1 MKRKKIYLFVAL
13 SLIIITG
20 VVCYSLGQLSSRT
33 NLIPYSKWPQVRFKD
48 LRVLIASEPKYAH
61 QGFAG
66 AEEKDF
72 EKTLILFPGITGGT
86 IFTNIDQGYGPVIR
100 DLKIVFFDAQMN
112 VLKEDVLKKET
123 GNSVAPA
130 GTAFVIE
137 GSLP

>member
-1 MKRKKIYLFVAL
+1 MKRRRIYLPVIL
-13 SLIIITG
+13 LLIVITG

-33 NLIPYSKWPQVRFKD
+33 NRISYSKWPQVRFQD
-48 LRVLIASEPKYAH
+48 VRILIASEPKYAH

-86 IFTNIDQGYGPVIR
+86 IFTNIDQGYGPVIK

-112 VLKEDVLKKET
+112 VLKEDVLMKET

>member
-1 MKRKKIYLFVAL
+1 MKRRKIYLPVVLF
-13 SLIIITG
+13 LIVITG
-20 VVCYSLGQLSSRT
+20 FVCYSLGQLSSRT
-33 NLIPYSKWPQVRFKD
+33 KRIPYSKWPQVRFKD
-48 LRVLIASEPKYAH
+48 VRILLASESKYAH

-86 IFTNIDQGYGPVIR
+86 IFTNINQGYGPVIK
-100 DLKIVFFDAQMN
+100 DLKIVFFDARLN
-112 VLKEDVLKKET
+112 VLKEDILMKET